1 MVIQQTQDYHFGQ
14 MSIVYQMAHNQAAL
28 ETPSR
33 AEELAKEHFNLAL
46 LTNQHPGESQPQM
59 RHESNTLPPTVET
72 SPTTSAQET
81 IPKSVDQ
88 GFNNPNTK
96 PHPTGTVTPTC

>member
-1 MVIQQTQDYHFGQ
+1 
-14 MSIVYQMAHNQAAL
+14 MSIVYQTTHNKAAL

-46 LTNQHPGESQPQM
+46 LTNQHPGAAQPQT
-59 RHESNTLPPTVET
+59 RHENNTRPPTVET
-72 SPTTSAQET
+72 PPATSAQET

-96 PHPTGTVTPTC
+96 PHPTGTVPPTC